1 MVQVLLCGDHHG
13 VLLHPPP
20 HPRRPLCLHCQQVR
34 AGYKQAQ
41 SAKVIYQ
48 SVKFLFT
55 FLLPAR
61 LISILVPRR
70 RRLVP
75 SRAMVPATYHHHHHH
90 LHNHHNHLSAA
101 AAAHHQQNVDHEDRN
116 AEQDGIERC
125 PDTVRGGIEWI
136 EFAILVLYT
145 QTQYGS

>member
-1 MVQVLLCGDHHG
+1 M
-13 VLLHPPP
+13 
-20 HPRRPLCLHCQQVR
+20 
-34 AGYKQAQ
+34 
-41 SAKVIYQ
+41 IYQ

-61 LISILVPRR
+61 LISIPVPR

-101 AAAHHQQNVDHEDRN
+101 AAAHHHQQNVDNEDRN

-136 EFAILVLYT
+136 ECAIHSDSVWFIRNT
-145 QTQYGS
+145 H

>member
-1 MVQVLLCGDHHG
+1 M
-13 VLLHPPP
+13 
-20 HPRRPLCLHCQQVR
+20 
-34 AGYKQAQ
+34 
-41 SAKVIYQ
+41 IYQ

-61 LISILVPRR
+61 LISILAPR

-75 SRAMVPATYHHHHHH
+75 SRQQRAMVPAAYHHHHH

-101 AAAHHQQNVDHEDRN
+101 AAAHHQQNVDHVDRN

-125 PDTVRGGIEWI
+125 PDTVREEMGR
-136 EFAILVLYT
+136 F
-145 QTQYGS
+145 